1 MSQTIRQIM
10 ASMLEREEL
19 SALDLAGALLLTARE
34 VEDHL
39 RHLKSSHK
47 GRLRVRPAQCRLCG
61 YVFSDRLRL
70 DAPGRCPRCRDEL
83 VDGPWFR
90 LRS

>member
-1 MSQTIRQIM
+1 MSQTIRQII

-19 SALDLAGALLLTARE
+19 SALDLAGDLLLTADE

-47 GRLRVRPAQCRLCG
+47 GRLRVRPAGCRRCG
-61 YVFSDRLRL
+61 FVFRDRQRL
-70 DAPGRCPRCRDEL
+70 DAPGRCPRCREEQ
-83 VDGPWFR
+83 VEGPWFS
-90 LRS
+90 LGA